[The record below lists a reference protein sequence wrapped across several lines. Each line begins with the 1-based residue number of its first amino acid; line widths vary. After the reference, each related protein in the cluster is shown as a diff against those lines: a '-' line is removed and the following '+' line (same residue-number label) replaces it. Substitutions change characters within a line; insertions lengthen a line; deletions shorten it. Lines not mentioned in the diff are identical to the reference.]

1 MASVRWLVSG
11 GAVWWSMEVTEMNE
25 DDPVREA
32 AARNVSA
39 TEAVLRAALKAAD
52 PAVREAAA
60 GNPSAPEAVLR
71 AALKAKASGGAGG
84 S

>member
-1 MASVRWLVSG
+1 
-11 GAVWWSMEVTEMNE
+11 MEVTEMNE
-25 DDPVREA
+25 DDPVRRA

-52 PAVREAAA
+52 PAVRRAAA
-60 GNPSAPEAVLR
+60 RNVSATEAVLR
-71 AALKAKASGGAGG
+71 AALRDKASGGAGG